1 MEPGQRHLKLF
12 IQERLKAMDTYRP
25 TPSAGIACTGRR
37 IMIQWAPRHK
47 CSSSMIKAPRPQ
59 KPYVEVIAMKKTDT
73 LKDLENEE
81 ETAPEFPH
89 PARQVLAA
97 FWRRGQPVLLLM
109 LAVLLLCVIFLASAL
124 RSNRRQRRELQER
137 LDLQNEILADM
148 EQELDDA
155 NSLLQEAE
163 PVITSETVSES
174 IRAVRELVTKEYLYT
189 NAGRYENHSEISISS
204 ITVGVPLT
212 KKSFTVVYDGRV
224 KAGLDLSKIWIDVQE
239 SARTVT
245 VTLPA
250 SEITSH
256 EIFEDSVRVVDEK
269 DALFNR
275 NTIDDYNDFLT
286 RQKEEMEEKICSGGF
301 LINADREAREIVRSA
316 LALLPGMDTY
326 KLTVK

>member
-1 MEPGQRHLKLF
+1 MRDKDALK
-12 IQERLKAMDTYRP
+12 E
-25 TPSAGIACTGRR
+25 
-37 IMIQWAPRHK
+37 
-47 CSSSMIKAPRPQ
+47 
-59 KPYVEVIAMKKTDT
+59 
-73 LKDLENEE
+73 LEKSEE
-81 ETAPEFPH
+81 AVPDPPH
-89 PARQVLAA
+89 PARQALAA
-97 FWRRGQPVLLLM
+97 FWRRGQLALLLM
-109 LAVLLLCVIFLASAL
+109 LVVLILCVAFLASAL
-124 RSNRRQRRELQER
+124 RSGRRQRRELQDR

-163 PVITSETVSES
+163 PAITSETVSES
-174 IRAVRELVTKEYLYT
+174 IRALKELVAKEYLYT

-224 KAGLDLSKIWIDVQE
+224 KAGIDLNKVYVDVEEQTR
-239 SARTVT
+239 SIT

-256 EIFEDSVRVVDEK
+256 EIFEDTVQVVEEK

-275 NTIDDYNDFLT
+275 NTINDYNDFMT
-286 RQKEEMEEKICSGGF
+286 RQKEDMEEKIRSGGF
-301 LINADREAREIVRSA
+301 LSGADREAREIVRSV
-316 LALLPGMDTY
+316 LALLPGMDAY